1 MINEL
6 TPTSQPLSWIESWA
20 SNALCYCLCFPL
32 SFSNI
37 SETNWYTSHE
47 WINIYFFKA
56 KSVLFKNCIVIIW
69 SSNVN
74 QAATENKLQFTCSKR
89 SSKLC
94 SYIILF
100 HVTSYV
106 CSYVFKQQ
114 WEWEDWRLVM
124 QVWLSC
130 SCLTPYLLPWCK
142 SSISYLE
149 ASFSVNSSIS
159 YLEASFSVRPR
170 SSGTRYMWITE

>member
-1 MINEL
+1 MNWHPHLNLYLEL
-6 TPTSQPLSWIESWA
+6 KVEPQMPCAIVYVLLCLFPISQKLTDILAMSESIYTFLRLNRFYSRTVLLLSDHPRSIR
-20 SNALCYCLCFPL
+20 LQQK
-32 SFSNI
+32 
-37 SETNWYTSHE
+37 TNCNLLVVKGRQS
-47 WINIYFFKA
+47 
-56 KSVLFKNCIVIIW
+56 C
-69 SSNVN
+69 
-74 QAATENKLQFTCSKR
+74 AAIF
-89 SSKLC
+89 
-94 SYIILF
+94 ILF

-149 ASFSVNSSIS
+149 ASFSVC
-159 YLEASFSVRPR
+159 PR